1 MRMELMSAGSKAGLT
16 VSEGETEGKVDGKPE
31 TVVLI

>member
-1 MRMELMSAGSKAGLT
+1 MSAGSKGGLT
-16 VSEGETEGKVDGKPE
+16 VSEGEREGKVGGKPE

>member
-1 MRMELMSAGSKAGLT
+1 MSAGSKAGLT
-16 VSEGETEGKVDGKPE
+16 VSEGEREARVDGKPE